1 MSIEEVIDFLKSK
14 EKLYSQMDD
23 SDRKDY
29 VLECLDTAIKIL
41 STEKTDEDL
50 ISRQAVLDLFGDIHP
65 LDYNNRAYV
74 SMIKELPS
82 VDVKPIVY
90 GEWVYR
96 EELFDDEEKPRMVW
110 GCNKCWFNL
119 KSIHDKR
126 NFCPNCGATMRKE
139 SEEEK
144 RNGKIR

>member
-1 MSIEEVIDFLKSK
+1 MKKIEEVIDFLKSK
-14 EKLYSQMDD
+14 EKLYSQMDE

-29 VLECLDTAIKIL
+29 VMECLDTAIKML

-82 VDVKPIVY
+82 IKAKPIIY
-90 GEWVYR
+90 GEW
-96 EELFDDEEKPRMVW
+96 ELVDDTFDEMKDYK
-110 GCNKCWFNL
+110 CNLCGQL
-119 KSIHDKR
+119 CAMSIYKTM
-126 NFCPNCGATMRKE
+126 NFCPNCGAYMRGKKN
-139 SEEEK
+139 EEV
-144 RNGKIR
+144 